1 MAKEFNY
8 YDFITGNHDLYNR
21 YIDDWKLA
29 VKSYYGGVEYRL
41 GNYLKAYDIDY
52 STPSD
57 VINTYD
63 LDENG
68 IAINKYRTTIQHTNS
83 QREADAGTQYNS
95 SFYQEK
101 INNVPVLPYT
111 RLYVSEYNA
120 ILFRAP
126 PVRTLPDTPEIDA
139 FVKDVD
145 GEGNSINEFMSQ
157 VDTFTTV
164 FGVVWV
170 SCIKTA
176 GADYARWRMH
186 TPIDVVNWKYG
197 YTPSGDLEL
206 TKIVIRTAT
215 EPDLEIYQYIT
226 KDTIETVFV
235 PYEEDADID
244 VPLGSIAVE
253 GDDGKTIYRISQ
265 PNELG
270 YIPVR
275 PVYQSTKIYNGVG
288 HTPIFDIA
296 QLQRSVYGDFGEI
309 YSAVSYGAHP
319 VNIIDEATMDLNNN
333 NVGAEPG
340 TTIKV
345 QSSLNGQP
353 SYVFEFVAP
362 PLDSITEL
370 RELVEQKIE
379 KMNQVA
385 MIRSEEL
392 IKASRSGVQIEM
404 YDSKLE
410 AFIRKKATSLENVE
424 AHSLW
429 PMWFDWQGLA
439 VPQDLT
445 ISYNRLYSNRGL
457 QQEIAEV
464 TSIMN
469 LVSEYELRF
478 VKEDV
483 DSSAED
489 DSAEYAMG
497 AVCPPATGDV
507 ALNLAN
513 RQNAI
518 DTANYGPLNPAEPN
532 TEFWQALADKWSIT
546 EEDAKKSRCG
556 NCAAF
561 IISASMK
568 QCIETGLAAGGTT
581 GNEWDTVGAGE
592 LGYCEAF
599 DFKCASARTCDA
611 WISGGPITE
620 DKAMIESTDEPDM
633 ESQDMEDPY
642 EDSEEEFLDEMKEK
656 IRARMKQLID
666 SSFSENSL

>member
-1 MAKEFNY
+1 M
-8 YDFITGNHDLYNR
+8 
-21 YIDDWKLA
+21 
-29 VKSYYGGVEYRL
+29 
-41 GNYLKAYDIDY
+41 
-52 STPSD
+52 
-57 VINTYD
+57 
-63 LDENG
+63 
-68 IAINKYRTTIQHTNS
+68 
-83 QREADAGTQYNS
+83 
-95 SFYQEK
+95 
-101 INNVPVLPYT
+101 LPYT

-120 ILFRAP
+120 ILFRAA
-126 PVRTLPDTPEIDA
+126 PVRTLPDTPEING
-139 FVKDVD
+139 FITDVD
-145 GEGNSINEFMSQ
+145 GEGNSINEFMSM
-157 VDTFTTV
+157 VDVYTTV

-235 PYEEDADID
+235 PFEEDADID
-244 VPLGSIAVE
+244 VPLGSIAIE

-296 QLQRSVYGDFGEI
+296 QLQRSIYGDFGEI

-439 VPQDLT
+439 VPEDLT
-445 ISYNRLYSNRGL
+445 VSYNRLYSNRGL

-469 LVSEYELRF
+469 LVSEYESRF
-478 VKEDV
+478 VKEE
-483 DSSAED
+483 SESEQEE
-489 DSAEYAMG
+489 SQEYAG
-497 AVCPPATGDV
+497 LDALEAAEVYAT
-507 ALNLAN
+507 
-513 RQNAI
+513 Q
-518 DTANYGPLNPAEPN
+518 AEA
-532 TEFWQALADKWSIT
+532 EA
-546 EEDAKKSRCG
+546 R
-556 NCAAF
+556 AA
-561 IISASMK
+561 
-568 QCIETGLAAGGTT
+568 ELG
-581 GNEWDTVGAGE
+581 GAG
-592 LGYCEAF
+592 F
-599 DFKCASARTCDA
+599 HTHD
-611 WISGGPITE
+611 E
-620 DKAMIESTDEPDM
+620 DGVVIYMPFPEHEQLRAALMAQMDRESTDEPDM
-633 ESQDMEDPY
+633 ESEDMDSDE
-642 EDSEEEFLDEMKEK
+642 SEEEFLDEMKEK